1 MLLGGEMDWIDYR
14 EKLGIGLNDD
24 QKKKFFINNIFNFLN
39 NIDIFISSGVYLK
52 YCLTTGTKAFIDDYK
67 SDYYECIVDSLSK
80 RTKDIN
86 DFLSHY
92 VAFANILI
100 NDDINI
106 EYDFIQLLKTQLSNA
121 HIMYD
126 IVEID
131 GEQLVF
137 PIGVPE
143 FDKAL
148 VSETLL
154 WLKNYPEAEKA
165 WSKALKRYSD
175 MNSSNASEIADLF
188 RKALE
193 RFFQE
198 FFKSNKSL
206 ENYIGEY
213 GKYLEEK
220 GVPKEISNE
229 LEKLLN
235 MFTKYNNNYAKHAD
249 RSDINVLEYIMYQTG
264 NIMRLMIKLNEPRDL
279 ETV

>member
-1 MLLGGEMDWIDYR
+1 MDWIDYR

-24 QKKKFFINNIFNFLN
+24 QKKNFFINNIFNILN
-39 NIDIFISSGVYLK
+39 NVDIFISSGVYLN

-80 RTKDIN
+80 STKDIN

-92 VAFANILI
+92 VAFANIVI
-100 NDDINI
+100 NDGMNI
-106 EYDFIQLLKTQLSNA
+106 EYDLIQLLKTQLRNA

-126 IVEID
+126 LIEVD

-148 VSETLL
+148 ISENLL
-154 WLKNYPEAEKA
+154 WLQSYPETEKA
-165 WSKALKRYSD
+165 WAKALKSYSD

-206 ENYIGEY
+206 DNYMGEY

-229 LEKLLN
+229 LKKLLN

-249 RSDINVLEYIMYQTG
+249 RSGINVLEYIMYQTG
-264 NIMRLMIKLNEPRDL
+264 NTMRLMIKLNEPRDL
-279 ETV
+279 EMF